1 MGSPGREPLGGA
13 YEGGWGRRRARSLP
27 VSRVACIADGI
38 GKPRRGRGRVE
49 TSRDK
54 NRGLVSF
61 AICLCKLQRRAAGL
75 RATVGGNTHVP
86 PPVCLLLRRS
96 YAPLLH
102 TDTTPARPP
111 AEPMPSLRLRRPVAS
126 RRLSSK
132 VISRNCWAARLRDQ
146 RKPISHI
153 LTSRLLLLRR
163 LTLQGLWVSLS
174 RPLQLRRRGHGRRCG
189 HVRRALACRL
199 LRSTPAVDA
208 GK

>member
-1 MGSPGREPLGGA
+1 MASENRGGGA
-13 YEGGWGRRRARSLP
+13 RP
-27 VSRVACIADGI
+27 
-38 GKPRRGRGRVE
+38 VE

-86 PPVCLLLRRS
+86 TRLLRVASALVRTV
-96 YAPLLH
+96 APH
-102 TDTTPARPP
+102 RHTTPARPP
-111 AEPMPSLRLRRPVAS
+111 AEPMPSLRLRSPVAF
-126 RRLSSK
+126 RRSSSK
-132 VISRNCWAARLRDQ
+132 VVSRNCWAAWLRDQ
-146 RKPISHI
+146 RMPISHI